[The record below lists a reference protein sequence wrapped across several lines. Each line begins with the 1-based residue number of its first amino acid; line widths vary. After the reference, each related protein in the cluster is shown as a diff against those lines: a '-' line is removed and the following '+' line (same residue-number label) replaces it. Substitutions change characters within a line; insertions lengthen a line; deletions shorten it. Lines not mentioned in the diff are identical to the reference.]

1 MAKRFIMTA
10 FAQDRVGL
18 VADLTQMI
26 FESGCNLEE
35 TEMTQLEDEFV
46 IMLLFTGEGS
56 DLTERFSKECRRLE
70 HEKGISAFVREL
82 TEVMEK
88 SKKRF
93 SCHSLFAEGVD
104 QAGIVYK
111 ISDFLSKQ
119 SINIT
124 RLVSRKMLSPQ
135 TGTTIYTVE
144 LEMEVP
150 EGVALHELEHGIQEL
165 GHEMHIDFNLNAR

>member
-10 FAQDRVGL
+10 FAQDRVGF

-46 IMLLFTGEGS
+46 MMLLFTGEGD
-56 DLTERFSKECRRLE
+56 DLAERFSKECRRLE
-70 HEKGISAFVREL
+70 REKEITAFVREL
-82 TEVMEK
+82 SEEK
-88 SKKRF
+88 EKPKKIY
-93 SCHSLFAEGVD
+93 SSHTLFAEGVD

-111 ISDFLSKQ
+111 ISDFLAKRSV
-119 SINIT
+119 NIA
-124 RLVSRKMLSPQ
+124 RLISRKLLSPQ

-144 LEMEVP
+144 VEMEVP
-150 EGVALHELEHGIQEL
+150 EGVALHELEHGILEL
-165 GHEMHIDFNLNAR
+165 GNEMHIDFNLNAK